1 MASDL
6 NYDSYV
12 SRLANMFPISSA
24 DVNFNTF
31 IPDNINYAEQRIY
44 RELDLVAVQA
54 TDGSAQVSSG
64 NRNFT
69 LPTTVGTFITVDQ
82 INIITPAGTPSSIG
96 SRIPL
101 MPVSPEYIDLTY
113 PSGQQSTGQPRFY
126 GRRNDTSVIL
136 GPSPDSPYY
145 TEVIGIQRPL
155 ALSSGNSST
164 PLTQYV
170 PDLFMAA
177 AMVHAYGY
185 MKNFGAT
192 ADTPEGAMSWE
203 VQYNKLFQS
212 AATEQARAKFES
224 QGWTSENP
232 SQIATPPRV

>member
-1 MASDL
+1 MSDL
-6 NYDSYV
+6 NYTTYV
-12 SRLANMFPISSA
+12 ARLANMFPIGST
-24 DVNFNTF
+24 DPNFLTF

-44 RELDLVAVQA
+44 RELDLVAAQV
-54 TDGSAQVSSG
+54 TDASAQVSSG

-69 LPTTVGTFITVDQ
+69 LPTTIGTFITVDQ
-82 INIITPAGTPSSIG
+82 INIITPTATPSSIG

-101 MPVSPEYIDLTY
+101 IPVSPEYIDLTY
-113 PSGQQSTGQPRFY
+113 PSGQASTGRPRFY

-136 GPSPDSPYY
+136 GPSPDSAYF

-155 ALSSGNSST
+155 ALSSANSST
-164 PLTQYV
+164 PLTEYV

-185 MKNFGAT
+185 MKDFGAT

-203 VQYNKLFQS
+203 VQYQKLFQS